1 MARKQLEKKKK
12 KPLIVISSEGAKK
25 SSEYYYFRNFANRNL
40 RIQFS
45 TGNNTDPRGMLNDL
59 LTYINNEDIKSEDN
73 CRIFLVL
80 DTDLDKKRINQI
92 KEIKEE
98 CAKNNIEIITSAP
111 TFEIWYLMH
120 YRDNKLKFQTSKE
133 VKKELQIINGIYK
146 ENMNLYETIKNETNK
161 AKTIAQTI
169 EQRIIKNKEDL
180 LTSNPHTSIY
190 KIINVI
196 NELNNKK

>member
-12 KPLIVISSEGAKK
+12 KPLIVISSEGGKK

-169 EQRIIKNKEDL
+169 EQRITKNKEDL